1 LAAQYGVRSVPTL
14 LLFADGEPVERV
26 VGMQQ
31 EPQLRSLI
39 ERYA

>member
-14 LLFADGEPVERV
+14 SLFADGEPVERL

-31 EPQLRSLI
+31 EPRLRSLI
-39 ERYA
+39 DEYS